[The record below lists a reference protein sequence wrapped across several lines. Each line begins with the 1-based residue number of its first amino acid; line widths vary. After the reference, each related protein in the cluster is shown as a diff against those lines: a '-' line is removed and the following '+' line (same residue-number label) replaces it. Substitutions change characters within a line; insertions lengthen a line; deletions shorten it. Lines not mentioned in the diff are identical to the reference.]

1 MCKNSSDIR
10 LMSKRVAELELCHK
24 VCIIYIFIYIYVCV
38 YVCVCVCVCVC
49 ARLMFSKTGFNLQ
62 KAIITELFKP
72 FPNFE
77 DGYNSLPYLQDHKT
91 EP

>member
-24 VCIIYIFIYIYVCV
+24 VCIIYIYIYIYM
-38 YVCVCVCVCVC
+38 CVCVCVR
-49 ARLMFSKTGFNLQ
+49 ARVMFSKTGFNLQ